1 MTMKKNIRS
10 VLLASVL
17 IGSFGMTAYAEDA
30 KPPIEVKGT
39 VTSVSDTPSAIS
51 SATSALTPPSSTTFY
66 GNPASSISGG
76 VIIPADTAYLYTS
89 GTVPP
94 VLNKDGSTIY
104 ERYGDTKT
112 QAVGILK
119 SIEKQLADQGL
130 TMKDVVYLRAYL
142 TADAAKENKFD
153 FAGWNEAYGE
163 FFNNENNEVKTARST
178 VGVAGLVNADWLIEI
193 EAVAVYPKK

>member
-1 MTMKKNIRS
+1 MKKTIRS
-10 VLLASVL
+10 ILLASVL
-17 IGSFGMTAYAEDA
+17 MGSFGMTAYAENA
-30 KPPIEVKGT
+30 PIEIKGT
-39 VTSVSDTPSAIS
+39 VNSVSTTPAPSTPAPVVTT
-51 SATSALTPPSSTTFY
+51 TSGTTFY
-66 GNPASSISGG
+66 GNPTSTISSGTIVPSGAS
-76 VIIPADTAYLYTS
+76 YLYTS

-94 VLNKDGSTIY
+94 VLNKDGSTLY

-112 QAVGILK
+112 QAVGVLK

-142 TADAAKENKFD
+142 VADAAKENKFD

-163 FFNNENNEVKTARST
+163 FFNNEKNAVKPARST
-178 VGVAGLVNADWLIEI
+178 VGVAGLVSSDWLIEV

>member
-1 MTMKKNIRS
+1 MKKTIRS
-10 VLLASVL
+10 IMLASVL
-17 IGSFGMTAYAEDA
+17 IGSFSMTAYAENA
-30 KPPIEVKGT
+30 PIEVTG
-39 VTSVSDTPSAIS
+39 VTSVTSTTPAP
-51 SATSALTPPSSTTFY
+51 TTTPAVTTASGATFY
-66 GNPASSISGG
+66 GSPTSSISSGTIVPEG
-76 VIIPADTAYLYTS
+76 AAYLYTS

-94 VLNKDGSTIY
+94 VLNKEGSTIY

-112 QAVGILK
+112 QAVGVLK

-142 TADAAKENKFD
+142 VADAAKENKFD

-163 FFNNENNEVKTARST
+163 FFNNEKNAVKPARST
-178 VGVAGLVNADWLIEI
+178 VGVAGLVSSDWLIEI